1 MSRQNILASVLYR
14 MAVSLKSRDSHEICR
29 KKNRAKL
36 IEMLSAMQFLTHCV
50 GLKHISAS
58 MLPSI
63 ISILQNTYEY
73 EKEELYELL
82 REATKEADFSD
93 SYEKVLFQMQEILY
107 ACISELTYRKKGC
120 PERITL
126 YLMGFHNLP
135 RAFLSVRD
143 RSKISPDQAIEYS
156 APYLKQVKTA
166 D

>member
-1 MSRQNILASVLYR
+1 MSKQNILASVLYH
-14 MAVSLKSRDSHEICR
+14 MALSIKRRDSHEICR
-29 KKNRAKL
+29 MKNRKKL
-36 IEMLSAMQFLTHCV
+36 MEKISAMQFLTHCI
-50 GLKHISAS
+50 GLKRISAS

-63 ISILQNTYEY
+63 ISTLQNTYEY
-73 EKEELYELL
+73 ETEELYDLL
-82 REATKEADFSD
+82 TQASEEADFSD

-107 ACISELTYRKKGC
+107 ACILELTYRKKGY

-135 RAFLSVRD
+135 RAFFSVTD

-156 APYLKQVKTA
+156 APYLKQIKTA

>member
-14 MAVSLKSRDSHEICR
+14 MALSLKRRDSHVICR

-36 IEMLSAMQFLTHCV
+36 IEKLSAMQFLTHCV

-63 ISILQNTYEY
+63 ISMLQNTYEY

-82 REATKEADFSD
+82 REATEEADFSD

-107 ACISELTYRKKGC
+107 ACISELTQRKKGY

-135 RAFLSVRD
+135 RAFFSVTD

-156 APYLKQVKTA
+156 STYLKQAKTA

>member
-1 MSRQNILASVLYR
+1 MSKQNILASVLYH
-14 MAVSLKSRDSHEICR
+14 MALSLKGRSSHEICQR
-29 KKNRAKL
+29 KNREKL
-36 IEMLSAMQFLTHCV
+36 SEKLSAMQFLTQCI
-50 GLKHISAS
+50 GLKRISAS

-82 REATKEADFSD
+82 SQATEEADFSD

-107 ACISELTYRKKGC
+107 ACISELTYRKKGY

-135 RAFLSVRD
+135 RAFLSVTD
-143 RSKISPDQAIEYS
+143 RAKISPDQAIEYS
-156 APYLKQVKTA
+156 ASYLKQAKTA